1 MERETGFEPATPTLA
16 RLCST
21 PELFPPDAGILHKTL
36 RKRNSTVGLPRWC
49 RRQALSPR
57 QAIAT
62 QRRLQPQVSLTP
74 FAGPVRFVAGLDCA
88 FTKDRAFGVV
98 AVWDAKSRA
107 LVAARGATAKL
118 RFPYIPGLLSFR
130 EAAVLLRALAKVPHA
145 VDALMCDGQGIAH
158 PRRFG
163 LACHLGLAVGL
174 PACGAAKSLLVGEHG
189 ELAPARGATTP
200 LTHRGE
206 RVGTV
211 LRTRDATRPIY
222 SSPGH
227 LCSIDQ
233 AAALTLECGGGYRM
247 PEPTRLADRWAAML
261 KRGEI
266 TQRGLSAL

>member
-1 MERETGFEPATPTLA
+1 MKVP
-16 RLCST
+16 RLPHGQS
-21 PELFPPDAGILHKTL
+21 
-36 RKRNSTVGLPRWC
+36 
-49 RRQALSPR
+49 LSP
-57 QAIAT
+57 QAAIAT
-62 QRRLQPQVSLTP
+62 QRRLAAHVSLTP
-74 FAGPVRFVAGLDCA
+74 TTGDIRHVAGLDCA
-88 FTKDRAFGVV
+88 FTAERAFAVV
-98 AVWDAKSRA
+98 VVWDAKAQRM
-107 LVAARGATAKL
+107 VEARGASAKL

-130 EAAVLLRALAKVPHA
+130 EAAVLLRALRKVRHR

-163 LACHLGLAVGL
+163 LACHLGVVVGI

-189 ELAPARGATTP
+189 NLGSARGATVP

-211 LRTRDATRPIY
+211 VRTRDATRPIY

-227 LCSIDQ
+227 LCSISQ
-233 AAALTLECGGGYRM
+233 ATTLTLKCGTGYRM
-247 PEPTRLADRWAAML
+247 PEPTRLADRWVAML